1 MAAADGHEATPK
13 EWPWNF
19 HCEGFDGPVLP
30 SPTTPDA
37 LCSLGYQLKRVAK
50 YREVYGV
57 DLHGHGKLVKDY
69 VGAAARAHADDYD
82 SWGGILKKILENVER
97 AAVKQQAKA
106 KFIFEKKHHR
116 CVEM

>member
-1 MAAADGHEATPK
+1 MK
-13 EWPWNF
+13 LLVR
-19 HCEGFDGPVLP
+19 GFRRSGPAE
-30 SPTTPDA
+30 PDDPRSA
-37 LCSLGYQLKRVAK
+37 LLALGYQLKRVAK

-97 AAVKQQAKA
+97 AAVKQQAKQQV
-106 KFIFEKKHHR
+106 HGDVHR
-116 CVEM
+116 GRR